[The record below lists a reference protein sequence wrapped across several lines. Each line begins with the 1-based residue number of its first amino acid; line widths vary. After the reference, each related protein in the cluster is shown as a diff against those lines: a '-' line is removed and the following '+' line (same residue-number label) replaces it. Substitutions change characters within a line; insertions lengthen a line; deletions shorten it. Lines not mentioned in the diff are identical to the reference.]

1 MEKEPRQV
9 AYEELTQLAKQ
20 RGYVTYDDIMDC
32 SDNFSLSLQDFDW
45 LTNSLTTIGII
56 IYLESPALAEQFND
70 EVDDYAQIDY
80 EAVYSRI
87 KELSPALAPFVD
99 AVREIRPPQWNETKK
114 LRYQVTEGNQHA
126 RDRMIEMNLRLA
138 LRIALQRAESYDMEI
153 EDAVGHACLG
163 LITAV
168 DKYDPDSSG
177 PFASYASMW
186 VLQNISREQPNRRPL
201 MYYPVH
207 IKEGYFSV
215 YPFLK
220 QYGCIGCSEM
230 QSCGEI
236 REIIMARLECN
247 ERSAMSIIEQAT
259 AIEYIEDFLDLAEQ
273 NDFEL
278 EYSDRLGLALMKL
291 SPDTVVS
298 TDAAL
303 EDVYRGAM
311 RAAIENVL
319 EKLKP
324 RERQVI
330 CERYGLSDGVEK
342 TLEEIGA
349 TMDVTRERI
358 RQIEAKA
365 LRKLQHPTRQR
376 FIEEFYK

>member
-9 AYEELTQLAKQ
+9 AYEELTQLAKR

-45 LTNSLTTIGII
+45 LTNSLTTIGTI
-56 IYLESPALAEQFND
+56 IYSESPALVDQFDD

-87 KELSPALAPFVD
+87 KELSPALVPFVD

-114 LRYQVTEGNQHA
+114 LKYQVMEGNQHA

-138 LRIALQRAESYDMEI
+138 LRIALKRAEVYDIDI
-153 EDAVGHACLG
+153 EDAVSYAYLG

-168 DKYDPDSSG
+168 DKYDSDSSG

-201 MYYPVH
+201 IYYPVH

-230 QSCGEI
+230 QSCSEI
-236 REIIMARLECN
+236 REKIMAQLEYN
-247 ERSAMSIIEQAT
+247 ERGAMSIIEQAT
-259 AIEYIEDFLDLAEQ
+259 AIEYIEDSPYLSEE
-273 NDFEL
+273 NNREL
-278 EYSDRLGLALMKL
+278 EYSDRLGLTLMKL

-298 TDAAL
+298 TDTAL
-303 EDVYRGAM
+303 EDVYRGAV

-319 EKLKP
+319 EKLTL
-324 RERQVI
+324 RERQVVY
-330 CERYGLSDGVEK
+330 ERYGLSDGVVK
-342 TLEEIGA
+342 TLEEIGSA
-349 TMDVTRERI
+349 MDVTRERT

-365 LRKLQHPTRQR
+365 FRKLRHPSNAKHLQD
-376 FIEEFYK
+376 FYG

>member
-9 AYEELTQLAKQ
+9 AYKELIQLAEQ
-20 RGYVTYDDIMDC
+20 RGYVTYDDIIDC

-56 IYLESPALAEQFND
+56 IYSESPALAEQFND

-80 EAVYSRI
+80 EDIYSRI
-87 KELSPALAPFVD
+87 KERSPALAPFVD
-99 AVREIRPPQWNETKK
+99 AVREIRPLQRNETKK
-114 LRYQVTEGNQHA
+114 LKYQITEGNQHA

-138 LRIALQRAESYDMEI
+138 LRIALQRAEFYDMDI
-153 EDAVGHACLG
+153 EDAVSYAYLG

-186 VLQNISREQPNRRPL
+186 VFQSISREQPNQRPL
-201 MYYPVH
+201 LYYPVH
-207 IKEGYFSV
+207 IKEGYLSV

-220 QYGCIGCSEM
+220 QYGCIGCSGI
-230 QSCGEI
+230 QSCNKI
-236 REIIMARLECN
+236 REKIMAQLGCD
-247 ERSAMSIIEQAT
+247 ERGTVSVIEQAT
-259 AIEYIEDFLDLAEQ
+259 AIEYIEDALNLSEE
-273 NDFEL
+273 NNPEL

-291 SPDTVVS
+291 SPDTVVNA
-298 TDAAL
+298 DMAL
-303 EDVYRGAM
+303 VDVYRDTM
-311 RAAIENVL
+311 RVAIEKVL

-330 CERYGLSDGVEK
+330 CKRYGLSDGAEK
-342 TLEEIGA
+342 TLEEIGSS
-349 TMDVTRERI
+349 MNVTRERI
-358 RQIEAKA
+358 RQIETKA
-365 LRKLQHPTRQR
+365 LRKLRHPSKAKYLQD
-376 FIEEFYK
+376 FYE

>member
-9 AYEELTQLAKQ
+9 AYKELIQLAEQ
-20 RGYVTYDDIMDC
+20 RGYVTYDDIIDC

-56 IYLESPALAEQFND
+56 IYSESPALAEQFND

-80 EAVYSRI
+80 EDIYSRI
-87 KELSPALAPFVD
+87 KEWSPALAPFVD
-99 AVREIRPPQWNETKK
+99 AVREIRPPQRNETRK
-114 LRYQVTEGNQHA
+114 LKYQVTEGNQHA
-126 RDRMIEMNLRLA
+126 RDRMIEMNLRIA

-153 EDAVGHACLG
+153 EDAVSYACLG
-163 LITAV
+163 LIMAV
-168 DKYDPDSSG
+168 DKYDPDSSD

-186 VLQNISREQPNRRPL
+186 ILQSVSREQPNQRPL

-207 IKEGYFSV
+207 IKEGYLSV

-236 REIIMARLECN
+236 RKKVMARLGCD
-247 ERSAMSIIEQAT
+247 ERSAISVIEQMI
-259 AIEYIEDFLDLAEQ
+259 AIESIEDFLDLSEE
-273 NDFEL
+273 NNPEL
-278 EYSDRLGLALMKL
+278 EYTDRLGLTLMKL
-291 SPDTVVS
+291 SPDTVVNA
-298 TDAAL
+298 DAVL
-303 EDVYRGAM
+303 EDVYRAALRGAL
-311 RAAIENVL
+311 ENVL

-324 RERQVI
+324 REQQII

-342 TLEEIGA
+342 TLEEIGSS
-349 TMDVTRERI
+349 MNVTRERI
-358 RQIEAKA
+358 RQIETKA
-365 LRKLQHPTRQR
+365 LRKLRRLGEIMYLQY
-376 FIEEFYK
+376 FYE

>member
-1 MEKEPRQV
+1 MEKESRQLV
-9 AYEELTQLAKQ
+9 YEELTQLAKRQ
-20 RGYVTYDDIMDC
+20 GYVTYDDIMDC
-32 SDNFSLSLQDFDW
+32 SDNFSLSLRDFDW

-56 IYLESPALAEQFND
+56 IYLESPALAKQIND

-80 EAVYSRI
+80 DVVYSKI

-99 AVREIRPPQWNETKK
+99 AVKEIRPPQRNETKK
-114 LRYQVTEGNQHA
+114 LKYQVTEGNQHA

-138 LRIALQRAESYDMEI
+138 LRIALQRAEAYDMDI
-153 EDAVGHACLG
+153 EDAVSYACLG

-168 DKYDPDSSG
+168 DRYDPDSSG
-177 PFASYASMW
+177 PFASYAGMW
-186 VLQNISREQPNRRPL
+186 VWQNISREQPNQRPL

-220 QYGCIGCSEM
+220 QYGCIGCGEM
-230 QSCGEI
+230 QVCGEI
-236 REIIMARLECN
+236 REKIMARLGCDEH
-247 ERSAMSIIEQAT
+247 SAMSVIEQAT
-259 AIEYIEDFLDLAEQ
+259 AIEYIEDSPDLSEE
-273 NDFEL
+273 NDPKL

-303 EDVYRGAM
+303 EDVYWGTM
-311 RAAIENVL
+311 RTAIENAL
-319 EKLKP
+319 EKLTP

-330 CERYGLSDGVEK
+330 CERYGLSDGAEK
-342 TLEEIGA
+342 TLEEIGSA
-349 TMDVTRERI
+349 INVTRERV
-358 RQIEAKA
+358 RQIETKA
-365 LRKLQHPTRQR
+365 LRKLKHPTGRR
-376 FIEEFYK
+376 LIEEFYE

>member
-9 AYEELTQLAKQ
+9 AYEELTQLATR

-45 LTNSLTTIGII
+45 LTNSLTSIGII
-56 IYLESPALAEQFND
+56 IYLESPTLAEQFND

-80 EAVYSRI
+80 EIVYSKI

-99 AVREIRPPQWNETKK
+99 AIREIRPPQRNEIKRLK
-114 LRYQVTEGNQHA
+114 YQITEGNQHA
-126 RDRMIEMNLRLA
+126 RDRMIEMYLRLA
-138 LRIALQRAESYDMEI
+138 LRIALQRAESYDMDI
-153 EDAVGHACLG
+153 EDAVSYACIG

-168 DKYDPDSSG
+168 DRYDPDSSG
-177 PFASYASMW
+177 PFASYAGMW

-201 MYYPVH
+201 MYYPAH

-236 REIIMARLECN
+236 REKIMARLEC
-247 ERSAMSIIEQAT
+247 SAMSVIEQAT
-259 AIEYIEDFLDLAEQ
+259 AIEYIEDFLDL
-273 NDFEL
+273 FEENNPGL

-298 TDAAL
+298 EDAAL
-303 EDVYRGAM
+303 DDVYLGAM
-311 RAAIENVL
+311 REAIGNVL
-319 EKLKP
+319 KTLTP
-324 RERQVI
+324 RERQI
-330 CERYGLSDGVEK
+330 ACERYGLLDGIAK
-342 TLEEIGA
+342 TLEEIGSA
-349 TMDVTRERI
+349 MDVTRERI

-365 LRKLQHPTRQR
+365 LRKLRHPTRR
-376 FIEEFYK
+376 RLIEDFYE

>member
-168 DKYDPDSSG
+168 DKYDPDLSG

-207 IKEGYFSV
+207 IKEGYFPV

-236 REIIMARLECN
+236 REIIMARLEYN

-330 CERYGLSDGVEK
+330 CERYGLSDGIEK
-342 TLEEIGA
+342 TLEEIGSA
-349 TMDVTRERI
+349 MDVTRERI

-365 LRKLQHPTRQR
+365 LRQLRHPSKAKYLQD
-376 FIEEFYK
+376 FYE

>member
-1 MEKEPRQV
+1 MEKELRQV

-56 IYLESPALAEQFND
+56 IYLESPALAKQFND

-87 KELSPALAPFVD
+87 KELSPSLVPFVD

-114 LRYQVTEGNQHA
+114 LKYQVTEGNQHA

-138 LRIALQRAESYDMEI
+138 LRIALKRVEVYDIDI
-153 EDAVGHACLG
+153 EDAVSYAYLG

-186 VLQNISREQPNRRPL
+186 VLQSISREQPNRRPL
-201 MYYPVH
+201 IYYPVH

-220 QYGCIGCSEM
+220 QYGCVGCSEM
-230 QSCGEI
+230 QFCSEI
-236 REIIMARLECN
+236 RGKIMAQLKCD

-259 AIEYIEDFLDLAEQ
+259 AIEYIEDSPDLSEI
-273 NDFEL
+273 NNPEL

-291 SPDTVVS
+291 SSDTVVS
-298 TDAAL
+298 TDTAF
-303 EDVYRGAM
+303 EDVYRDTM
-311 RAAIENVL
+311 RAAIEDVL
-319 EKLKP
+319 EKLTP
-324 RERQVI
+324 RERRVI
-330 CERYGLSDGVEK
+330 CERYGLSDGIEK
-342 TLEEIGA
+342 TLEEIGSA
-349 TMDVTRERI
+349 MDVTRERI

-365 LRKLQHPTRQR
+365 LRKLRHPTRQK
-376 FIEEFYK
+376 FVKEFYE